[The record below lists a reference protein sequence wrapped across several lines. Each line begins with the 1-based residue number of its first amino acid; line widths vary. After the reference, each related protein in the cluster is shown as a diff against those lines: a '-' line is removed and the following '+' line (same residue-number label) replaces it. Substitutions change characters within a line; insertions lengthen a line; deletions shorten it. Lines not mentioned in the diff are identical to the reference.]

1 MKVFS
6 AIVSVVGIVALSFVL
21 FTAGYF
27 ACALP
32 LATELF
38 SQSTSDYENS
48 PYALDDL
55 NALAVASRN
64 YTVDAR
70 GELSVKEA
78 RAEFNKVLMNAAT
91 HSANR
96 YLNLKHDN
104 PSELNLQKKEAWTEL
119 MKALKETRPNDA
131 FGKENVSKV
140 ASKMAK
146 VGDRFALNKEAFE
159 HLDDCNRLINAIVP
173 FVGIAGIIA
182 LVCAVVL
189 LVMRQW
195 RWLGRMLSIA
205 PFILLLAFAF
215 MGTWAFIDF
224 YGFFTAFHGVFFPQ
238 GNWTFSSESLL
249 ICMYPTAFWMAMG
262 CLWLATTAIA
272 SIIVLV
278 IGRKFAGIADR
289 KEEAY

>member
-1 MKVFS
+1 MKAFS
-6 AIVSVVGIVALSFVL
+6 AIVSVVGIIALSFVL
-21 FTAGYF
+21 FTAGF
-27 ACALP
+27 FTCAFP
-32 LATELF
+32 MTTEVF
-38 SQSTSDYENS
+38 SQGTSNFESS
-48 PYALDDL
+48 PYTLDDL

-64 YTVDAR
+64 YTVDER
-70 GELSVKEA
+70 GDLSAKDA

-96 YLNLKHDN
+96 YLNIKKDDSN
-104 PSELNLQKKEAWTEL
+104 ELNLQKKEAWTEL
-119 MKALKETRPNDA
+119 MQALKETRPNDA

-146 VGDRFALNKEAFE
+146 VGDKFALDKNAFE
-159 HLDDCNRLINAIVP
+159 HLDDCNRLINGIVP

-182 LVCAVVL
+182 LICAVVL
-189 LVMRQW
+189 LVLRQW

-205 PFILLLAFAF
+205 PLILLLSFAC